1 MIVEIM
7 FVIVFIVAAAA
18 WFGIEEPGKIIGV
31 QSKKKETD
39 VLLEHYS
46 YISSIVEYHA
56 EKYDLDYDNV
66 FNFVLDKLSANNYK
80 KITAFKRKSSFKTFI
95 TTVVARVIYTY
106 GRRTGDR
113 EKKVEEL
120 STDVQAPN
128 VQNPLEFLIEIE
140 EARHKEKALKYLP
153 RILKSL
159 AKQEQW
165 IIRMKHEWELKIST
179 ISNILQVSRYRVERI
194 LEGAEFKIKQQLD
207 SCLAKDGGE
216 SNASSGRR
224 YCQTD

>member
-7 FVIVFIVAAAA
+7 FVIVFIGTATA
-18 WFGIEEPGKIIGV
+18 WFGIEEPGKIIRLK
-31 QSKKKETD
+31 SKNKETD

-46 YISSIVEYHA
+46 YIVSIVEYHA
-56 EKYDLDYDNV
+56 EKFDLDYDNV
-66 FNFVLDKLSANNYK
+66 LNFVLDKLSANSYK
-80 KITAFKRKSSFKTFI
+80 KITAFKGKSSFKTFI

-106 GRRTGDR
+106 GRRIGDR

-120 STDVQAPN
+120 SFDVPAPN
-128 VQNPLEFLIEIE
+128 AQNPLEFLVEIE

-153 RILKSL
+153 GILKSL
-159 AKQEQW
+159 TKQEQR

-179 ISNILQVSRYRVERI
+179 VSKTLGVSRYRVERI

-207 SCLAKDGGE
+207 YCLAKDGGE
-216 SNASSGRR
+216 DNASDR
-224 YCQTD
+224 